1 MILCL
6 VTDRRR
12 LGAAM
17 GAPERDWS
25 GLLREQVTAAAKAG
39 VELVQVR
46 EPDLEAAELTALVR
60 DLMRTVDGTVTRV
73 LVNDRTDVAL
83 AAGASGVHLKERSI
97 APALVRRIVP
107 AGFLISCAV
116 HTPGA
121 AAARNAADLLI
132 AGTVLPTASKGS
144 VDYLNKAGLDRVVEA
159 AAGRP
164 VLGIG
169 GMDISSMPLLAESRA
184 AGMAAVGAFVPRAGD
199 DISVFVQ
206 KRVKGLRLAF
216 DSVARRS

>member
-17 GAPERDWS
+17 GAPEPEWID
-25 GLLREQVTAAAKAG
+25 LLRDQVTAAAQAG
-39 VELVQVR
+39 VEFIQVR
-46 EPDLEAAELTALVR
+46 ESDLEAGQLTTLVR
-60 DLMRTVDGTVTRV
+60 DLMRRVRGTATRV

-97 APALVRRIVP
+97 APDPVRRIAP
-107 AGFLISCAV
+107 DGFVISCAV
-116 HTPGA
+116 HTPMIT
-121 AAARNAADLLI
+121 AARIAADLLI
-132 AGTVLPTASKGS
+132 AGTVLPTASKPS
-144 VDYLNKAGLDRVVEA
+144 VDYLNKAGLVGIVEA

-206 KRVKGLRLAF
+206 KRVAGLRLAF